1 MRRALKIQSQ
11 PVASGWRITLHNCY
25 AGALPFVCPILKNP
39 MKIIVKSLLKGLV
52 IILPLVITLEL
63 LRWLLHTVET
73 VLTPVLQLV
82 LPERWYL
89 PGMAILAFIL
99 VCIAVGYSSKW
110 PNFNWF
116 WQLPGKVLM
125 KLPGTKQV
133 YGMLQDIIDLMSGKN
148 FTDGSV
154 VMVKLPSSEI
164 ELIGIVTKH
173 GGQPHD
179 RMSSLMQEEQLAV
192 FIPMAYNVGGYTI
205 IIPRSCTRNI
215 EMKPAEALQLV
226 LSGGLGNT
234 KAPGKSW

>member
-1 MRRALKIQSQ
+1 
-11 PVASGWRITLHNCY
+11 
-25 AGALPFVCPILKNP
+25 
-39 MKIIVKSLLKGLV
+39 MKIIIKSLLKGLV

-63 LRWLLHTVET
+63 IRWLLHTVET
-73 VLTPVLQLV
+73 VLNPMLQLV

-89 PGMAILAFIL
+89 PGMAILSFLL
-99 VCIAVGYSSKW
+99 VCIAVGYSSRW

-148 FTDGSV
+148 FTDSSV

-164 ELIGIVTKH
+164 ELIGIVTKQ

-179 RMSSLMQEEQLAV
+179 RMSALMQEDQLAV

-226 LSGGLGNT
+226 LSGGLGST
-234 KAPGKSW
+234 KAPGKGWLG

>member
-1 MRRALKIQSQ
+1 MLAPVRLAALYKS
-11 PVASGWRITLHNCY
+11 
-25 AGALPFVCPILKNP
+25 P
-39 MKIIVKSLLKGLV
+39 MKIIIKSLLKGLV

-63 LRWLLHTVET
+63 IRWLLHTVET
-73 VLTPVLQLV
+73 VLNPMLQLV

-89 PGMAILAFIL
+89 PGMAILSFLL
-99 VCIAVGYSSKW
+99 VCIAVGYSSRW

-116 WQLPGKVLM
+116 WQLPGKILM

-164 ELIGIVTKH
+164 ELIGIVTKY
-173 GGQPHD
+173 GGQPTD
-179 RMSSLMQEEQLAV
+179 RMSSLMQEDQLAV

-215 EMKPAEALQLV
+215 DMKPAEALQLV
-226 LSGGLGNT
+226 LSGGLGSA
-234 KAPGKSW
+234 KAPGKGWE

>member
-1 MRRALKIQSQ
+1 
-11 PVASGWRITLHNCY
+11 
-25 AGALPFVCPILKNP
+25 
-39 MKIIVKSLLKGLV
+39 MKIIIKSLLKGLV

-63 LRWLLHTVET
+63 IRWLLHTVET
-73 VLTPVLQLV
+73 VLNPMLQLV

-89 PGMAILAFIL
+89 PGMAILSFLL
-99 VCIAVGYSSKW
+99 VCIAVGYSSRW

-116 WQLPGKVLM
+116 WQLPGKILM

-164 ELIGIVTKH
+164 ELIGIVTKY
-173 GGQPHD
+173 GGQPTD
-179 RMSSLMQEEQLAV
+179 RMSSLMQEDQLAV

-215 EMKPAEALQLV
+215 DMKPAEALQLV
-226 LSGGLGNT
+226 LSGGLGSA
-234 KAPGKSW
+234 KAPGKGWE